1 MRPAST
7 TVTRI
12 TVSPQRDAVSRL
24 TVARER
30 PIGCDAAT
38 VHRCET
44 TASAEPE
51 SGGPDPVG
59 IDLIGTE
66 AAERWARTGRG
77 TAAADRRRERRT
89 RRAPAGDD
97 RRTAVTRGGGERGD
111 RRDAGRR
118 RRVSPD
124 RPVEPRERQ
133 TSLAPGVRSN
143 RESEPATLTRA
154 GGDEPGTPAPP
165 GTPPIR
171 DEDARAPTP
180 VDSRGTTSIDFR
192 RSVGLIA
199 RAARRRRRER
209 VTIGRDLYAGD
220 DRERSSDDRRPS
232 PSRPRRRS
240 RRTVR
245 TRFPVLP
252 RRSARSRRSAPDE
265 LRELFA
271 RLSPVTTFTD
281 RQSTD
286 RGRGLVPS
294 DDEVDAALR
303 ELVGDRRRRDRFRT
317 NLDDDLVA
325 VVRGF

>member
-30 PIGCDAAT
+30 PIGRDAAT

-192 RSVGLIA
+192 RSVVTYT
-199 RAARRRRRER
+199 RE
-209 VTIGRDLYAGD
+209 TIGSGRATT
-220 DRERSSDDRRPS
+220 DDRRRHVHDGDPAGQS
-232 PSRPRRRS
+232 VLVFPCCPGGRHGRVARPPTNCGSSSR
-240 RRTVR
+240 
-245 TRFPVLP
+245 
-252 RRSARSRRSAPDE
+252 
-265 LRELFA
+265 
-271 RLSPVTTFTD
+271 
-281 RQSTD
+281 
-286 RGRGLVPS
+286 G
-294 DDEVDAALR
+294 
-303 ELVGDRRRRDRFRT
+303 
-317 NLDDDLVA
+317 
-325 VVRGF
+325 